1 MNHFSIAKY
10 QKSATPFCVWIPC
23 NLWSFHFS
31 RYLHTVK
38 MFQHRRVL
46 MVLRRKST
54 ILIEELIKLYL
65 CIKCSWS
72 YRVASLSCGEP
83 CSIASTTWKI
93 SQRPNPLKTIAQ
105 ILQSFFR
112 ISLLAKN
119 QETEN
124 DNNNTMRGL
133 VLRDLSGMLK
143 FKRISIQLC
152 VFLLSGFNLVSG
164 NIFLEKCIS
173 IAVVLNTFTKWF
185 CKYSNYHET
194 PS

>member
-1 MNHFSIAKY
+1 MLMIIPRRRFIVWRTMFYRINHMENITK
-10 QKSATPFCVWIPC
+10 T
-23 NLWSFHFS
+23 
-31 RYLHTVK
+31 
-38 MFQHRRVL
+38 
-46 MVLRRKST
+46 KST
-54 ILIEELIKLYL
+54 QDY
-65 CIKCSWS
+65 CTNTAVFFS
-72 YRVASLSCGEP
+72 Y
-83 CSIASTTWKI
+83 
-93 SQRPNPLKTIAQ
+93 
-105 ILQSFFR
+105 
-112 ISLLAKN
+112 SLLAKN